1 MSQANKDGTVKS
13 LLDEYDVNS
22 RTLEEIGV
30 EILPVNT
37 GKTVHAKRIPGRF
50 RTLKWLAASVWL
62 LLFFGPYLRWNGE
75 QAILWDLPNR
85 QFHFF
90 GITILPQDIW
100 VLAMI
105 LLFFA
110 LMLAAVTAVAGR
122 VWCGFFCFHT
132 VWTDVFTWLEEKFEG
147 NPAKRIKLDQMP
159 LSWEKIKVKLPKHLV
174 WLLIGFATSFSF
186 LAFFVDAFDLWRR
199 LFHLDLNFWEAATI
213 IVIGLATYFFAGF
226 MREQVCIG
234 FCPYARIQGAMID
247 ESTILPTYDKDRGE
261 PRAQMKERN
270 AYVKK
275 VMQELKA
282 QGLDQELMQQ
292 FLAEGLDEKAAK
304 KKVNEAL
311 RKRAN
316 EAADKHFGDCIDCRL
331 CVDVCPTGVDIR
343 LGQQFGCI
351 TCGLCIDA
359 CDSIM
364 DKIKKPRG
372 LIRYASLD
380 DFLGKEPP
388 PWWKRPRVIVY
399 TTVMAIAAGLL
410 VWKLTHLEPVDVKVL
425 RDRSPLFVQMSDG
438 SIQNKYTVK
447 IVNKT
452 SNPMRAKITVEG
464 PEGLVYLTERFIPVA
479 PGTVGQGISR
489 VRIPKD
495 KITSER
501 IPIKI
506 IVQDL
511 DHPEV
516 RAEYESVFI
525 GPPPRR

>member
-1 MSQANKDGTVKS
+1 MSGVNKDGTSKS
-13 LLDEYDVNS
+13 LLDEYEVNS

-62 LLFFGPYLRWNGE
+62 TLFFGPYLRWNGE

-110 LMLAAVTAVAGR
+110 LLLAAVTAVAGR

-132 VWTDVFTWLEEKFEG
+132 VWTDVFTWIEEKIEG
-147 NPAKRIKLDQMP
+147 SPAKRIKLDQVP
-159 LSWEKIKVKLPKHLV
+159 LSWEKIKVKLPKHAL

-186 LAFFVDAFDLWRR
+186 LAFFVDAFDLWKR
-199 LFHLDLNFWEAATI
+199 LFHFDLTKWEWLTL
-213 IVIGLATYFFAGF
+213 IVLGLATYFFAGF

-247 ESTILPTYDKDRGE
+247 EATILPTYDKDRGE

-270 AYVKK
+270 AYVRKA
-275 VMQELKA
+275 MQKY
-282 QGLDQELMQQ
+282 LD
-292 FLAEGLDEKAAK
+292 EGLDKKEARKKAEE
-304 KKVNEAL
+304 EA
-311 RKRAN
+311 
-316 EAADKHFGDCIDCRL
+316 DQHFGDCIDCRL

-388 PWWKRPRVIVY
+388 PWYKRPRVLVY

-410 VWKLTHLEPVDVKVL
+410 VWKLTHLEPIDVKVL
-425 RDRSPLFVQMSDG
+425 HDRAPLFVQLSDG

-452 SNPMRAKITVEG
+452 QNKMMAEIKAEG
-464 PEGLVYLTERFIPVA
+464 PEGLVYLTERVIPVEL
-479 PGTVGQGISR
+479 GTVGQGILR
-489 VRIPKD
+489 VRIPRD
-495 KITSER
+495 KLTSER

-506 IVQDL
+506 IVQDKN
-511 DHPEV
+511 HPEIKAV
-516 RAEYESVFI
+516 YESVFLA
-525 GPPPRR
+525 PKRH

>member
-1 MSQANKDGTVKS
+1 MSGLNKDGTSKS

-22 RTLEEIGV
+22 RTLDEIGV

-37 GKTVHAKRIPGRF
+37 GKTVHAKRIPGKF

-62 LLFFGPYLRWNGE
+62 ALFLGPYLRWNGE

-147 NPAKRIKLDQMP
+147 SPAKRIKLDQMP
-159 LSWEKIKVKLPKHLV
+159 LSWEKIKAKLPKHLV

-186 LAFFVDAFDLWRR
+186 LAFFVDAFDLWQR
-199 LFHLDLNFWEAATI
+199 LFHFELNKWEWLTL
-213 IVIGLATYFFAGF
+213 IVLGLATYFFAGF

-270 AYVKK
+270 AYVRELMQRYKK
-275 VMQELKA
+275 E
-282 QGLDQELMQQ
+282 GLDQQLLEQ

-304 KKVNEAL
+304 KKVNETL

-316 EAADKHFGDCIDCRL
+316 EEADQHFGDCIDCRL

-372 LIRYASLD
+372 LVRYASLD

-388 PWWKRPRVIVY
+388 PWYKRPRVLVY

-425 RDRSPLFVQMSDG
+425 HDRSPLYVQMSDG

-452 SNPMRAKITVEG
+452 QDKMVAEIKVEG
-464 PEGLVYLTERFIPVA
+464 PEGLVYLTERAIPIE
-479 PGTVGQGISR
+479 PGTVGQGILR

-495 KITSER
+495 KITSDR
-501 IPIKI
+501 IPIRI
-506 IVQDL
+506 IVQDK
-511 DHPEV
+511 HRPEIK
-516 RAEYESVFI
+516 AEYESVFLA
-525 GPPPRR
+525 PKRR

>member
-1 MSQANKDGTVKS
+1 MSEMHDGTSKS
-13 LLDEYDVNS
+13 LLDEYEVNS

-50 RTLKWLAASVWL
+50 RTLKWIAASVWL
-62 LLFFGPYLRWNGE
+62 TLFLGPYLRWNGH

-110 LMLAAVTAVAGR
+110 LLLAAVTAVAGR

-147 NPAKRIKLDQMP
+147 PPAKRIKLDQAP
-159 LSWEKIKVKLPKHLV
+159 WTWEKIKVKLPKHLV

-186 LAFFVDAFDLWRR
+186 LAFFTDSLDLWKR
-199 LFHLDLNFWEAATI
+199 LFHLDLGYWEWATLL
-213 IVIGLATYFFAGF
+213 VIGFATYFFAGF

-247 ESTILPTYDKDRGE
+247 ETTILPTYDKDRGE

-270 AYVKK
+270 AYVRKA
-275 VMQELKA
+275 MQKY
-282 QGLDQELMQQ
+282 LD
-292 FLAEGLDEKAAK
+292 EGLDKKAARK
-304 KKVNEAL
+304 KAEEEA
-311 RKRAN
+311 
-316 EAADKHFGDCIDCRL
+316 DQHFGDCIDCRL

-388 PWWKRPRVIVY
+388 PIWKRPRVLIY
-399 TTVMAIAAGLL
+399 GTVMLIAASLL
-410 VWKLTHLEPVDVKVL
+410 VWKLTHLSPIDVKVL
-425 RDRSPLFVQMSDG
+425 HDRAPLFVQLSDG
-438 SIQNKYTVK
+438 SIQNKYTIK

-452 SNPMRAKITVEG
+452 NKPMAAKVEVKG
-464 PEGLVYLTERFIPVA
+464 PKGLVALVDPVIPVE
-479 PGTVGQGISR
+479 PGTVASAVLR
-489 VRIPKD
+489 ARIPKSALHD
-495 KITSER
+495 KET
-501 IPIKI
+501 PIDI
-506 IVQDL
+506 IVRDANNP
-511 DHPEV
+511 DIKAVYH
-516 RAEYESVFI
+516 SVFLY
-525 GPPPRR
+525 PLYR

>member
-1 MSQANKDGTVKS
+1 MSQANKDGTAKS

-62 LLFFGPYLRWNGE
+62 ALFFGPYLRWNGE

-90 GITILPQDIW
+90 GVTILPQDIW

-132 VWTDVFTWLEEKFEG
+132 VWTDVFTWIEEKIEG

-159 LSWEKIKVKLPKHLV
+159 LSWQKIKIKLPKHLI

-186 LAFFVDAFDLWRR
+186 LAFFVDSFDLWKR
-199 LFHLDLNFWEAATI
+199 LFHLELNFWEWATI

-247 ESTILPTYDKDRGE
+247 ETTILPTYDKDRGE

-275 VMQELKA
+275 VVQELKA
-282 QGLDQELMQQ
+282 QGLDKELMEK
-292 FLAEGLDEKAAK
+292 FLAEGMDEKTAK
-304 KKVNEAL
+304 KKVNEEL

-380 DFLGKEPP
+380 DFLGKAPP
-388 PWWKRPRVIVY
+388 PVWKRPRVIVY

-410 VWKLTHLEPVDVKVL
+410 IWKLTHLEPIDVKVL
-425 RDRSPLFVQMSDG
+425 HDRSPLFVQMSDG

-452 SNPMRAKITVEG
+452 QNPMMARITVEG
-464 PEGLVYLTERFIPVA
+464 PEGLVYLTDRVIPVA
-479 PGTVGQGISR
+479 PGTVGQGILR
-489 VRIPKD
+489 VRIPRD
-495 KITSER
+495 KLTSDR
-501 IPIKI
+501 VPIQI
-506 IVQDL
+506 IVQDQS
-511 DHPEV
+511 HPEV

-525 GPPPRR
+525 APPRR

>member
-1 MSQANKDGTVKS
+1 MSQAHKDGTVKS
-13 LLDEYDVNS
+13 LLDEYEVNS

-50 RTLKWLAASVWL
+50 RTLKWLAASFWL
-62 LLFFGPYLRWNGE
+62 VLFFGPYLRWNGE

-90 GITILPQDIW
+90 GVTILPQDIW

-110 LMLAAVTAVAGR
+110 LLLAAVTAVAGR

-147 NPAKRIKLDQMP
+147 NPARRIKLDQMP
-159 LSWEKIKVKLPKHLV
+159 LSWEKIRIKLPKHLV

-186 LAFFVDAFDLWRR
+186 LAFFVDAFDLWKR
-199 LFHLDLNFWEAATI
+199 LFHFDLTFWEWATI
-213 IVIGLATYFFAGF
+213 LVIGLATYFFAGF

-247 ESTILPTYDKDRGE
+247 EATILPTYDKDRGE

-270 AYVKK
+270 AYVKE
-275 VMQELKA
+275 VMQKLKA
-282 QGLDQELMQQ
+282 EGEDQTLLQRFLD
-292 FLAEGLDEKAAK
+292 EGLDEKAAK
-304 KKVNEAL
+304 KKVNEVL
-311 RKRAN
+311 RQRAN
-316 EAADKHFGDCIDCRL
+316 EAADRHFGDCIDCRL

-388 PWWKRPRVIVY
+388 PWWKRPRVLVY
-399 TTVMAIAAGLL
+399 STVMLIAAGLL
-410 VWKLTHLEPVDVKVL
+410 LWKLTHLAPVDLKVL
-425 RDRSPLFVQMSDG
+425 HDRSPLFVQMSDG

-452 SNPMRAKITVEG
+452 PRPMMAKISVEG
-464 PEGLVYLTERFIPVA
+464 PEGLVYLTDRVVPVA
-479 PGTVGQGISR
+479 PGTVGQGILR
-489 VRIPKD
+489 VRIPKN
-495 KITSER
+495 KITDAR
-501 IPIKI
+501 MPIRI
-506 IVQDL
+506 IVQDQN
-511 DHPEV
+511 DPSV
-516 RAEYESVFI
+516 RAVYESVFI
-525 GPPPRR
+525 APRR

>member
-1 MSQANKDGTVKS
+1 MSEHKKDGTAKS
-13 LLDEYDVNS
+13 LLDEYEVNS

-37 GKTVHAKRIPGRF
+37 GKTVHAKRIPGHF
-50 RTLKWLAASVWL
+50 RTLKWLAASFWL
-62 LLFFGPYLRWNGE
+62 VLFFGPYLRWNGE

-90 GITILPQDIW
+90 GVTILPQDIW

-110 LMLAAVTAVAGR
+110 LLLAAVTAVAGR

-147 NPAKRIKLDQMP
+147 PPAKRIKLDQQP
-159 LSWEKIKVKLPKHLV
+159 FSWEKFKIKLPKHLA
-174 WLLIGFATSFSF
+174 WLAIGFATSFSF
-186 LAFFVDAFDLWRR
+186 LAFFVDSFDLWKR
-199 LFHLDLNFWEAATI
+199 LFHFDLGFWEWATI
-213 IVIGLATYFFAGF
+213 LVLGLATYFFAGF

-247 ESTILPTYDKDRGE
+247 EATILPTYDKDRGE

-270 AYVKK
+270 AYVRQM
-275 VMQELKA
+275 MQQYRQE
-282 QGLDQELMQQ
+282 GLDKQLLEQ
-292 FLAEGLDEKAAK
+292 FLAEGLDEKTAK
-304 KKVNEAL
+304 KKVQEAL
-311 RKRAN
+311 RQRAN
-316 EAADKHFGDCIDCRL
+316 EAADKHFGDCIDCHL

-364 DKIKKPRG
+364 EKIKKPKG

-388 PWWKRPRVIVY
+388 PWYKRPRVLIY
-399 TTVMAIAAGLL
+399 TTVMLIAASLL
-410 VWKLTHLEPVDVKVL
+410 MWKLTHLEPIDVKVL
-425 RDRSPLFVQMSDG
+425 HDRSPLFVKLSDG

-452 SNPMRAKITVEG
+452 SQPMKAKIEVKG
-464 PEGLVYLTERFIPVA
+464 PEGLVALVDPVISVQ
-479 PGTVGQGISR
+479 PGTVGQAVLR
-489 VRIPKD
+489 VRIPKSQIHD
-495 KITSER
+495 ER
-501 IPIKI
+501 IPIDI
-506 IVQDL
+506 IVRDANNPQI
-511 DHPEV
+511 HSV
-516 RAEYESVFI
+516 YHSVFI
-525 GPPPRR
+525 APRHR

>member
-1 MSQANKDGTVKS
+1 MSELNRDGTKAS
-13 LLDEYDVNS
+13 LLDEYEVNS
-22 RTLEEIGV
+22 KTLEEIGV

-37 GKTVHAKRIPGRF
+37 GKTVHAKRIPGHY
-50 RTLKWLAASVWL
+50 RTLKWIAASVWL
-62 LLFFGPYLRWNGE
+62 TLFFGPYLRWNGE

-110 LMLAAVTAVAGR
+110 LLLAAVTAIAGR
-122 VWCGFFCFHT
+122 VWCGYFCFHT

-147 NPAKRIKLDQMP
+147 PPAKRIKLDQQP
-159 LSWEKIKVKLPKHLV
+159 LNWEKIKIKLPKHLV

-186 LAFFVDAFDLWRR
+186 LAFFTDAFDLWKR
-199 LFHLDLNFWEAATI
+199 LFHLDLGKWEWLTI
-213 IVIGLATYFFAGF
+213 IVLGLATYFFAGF

-247 ESTILPTYDKDRGE
+247 EATVVPTYDKDRGE

-270 AYVKK
+270 AYVREVLQRLKK
-275 VMQELKA
+275 EGEEQK
-282 QGLDQELMQQ
+282 LMEQ
-292 FLAEGLDEKAAK
+292 FLAEGMDERAAK
-304 KKVNEAL
+304 KKVQETL
-311 RKRAN
+311 RQRAN
-316 EAADKHFGDCIDCRL
+316 EEADRHFGDCIDCHL

-364 DKIKKPRG
+364 EKIKKPKG

-380 DFLGKEPP
+380 DFLGKETP
-388 PWWKRPRVIVY
+388 PWYKRPRVLIY
-399 TTVMAIAAGLL
+399 ITVMSIAAGLL
-410 VWKLTHLEPVDVKVL
+410 LWKLTHLDPIDVKAL
-425 RDRSPLFVQMSDG
+425 HDRAPLFVQMSDG
-438 SIQNKYTVK
+438 TIQNKYTVK

-452 SNPMRAKITVEG
+452 PNKMMAKISVEG
-464 PEGLVYLTERFIPVA
+464 PEGLVYLTDRVVPVE
-479 PGTVGQGISR
+479 PGTVGQAIVR
-489 VRIPKD
+489 VRLPKSAL
-495 KITSER
+495 KEGR
-501 IPIKI
+501 VPIRI
-506 IVQDL
+506 IVQDQN
-511 DHPEV
+511 HPEIKST
-516 RAEYESVFI
+516 YESVFI
-525 GPPPRR
+525 GPKH